1 VVFKIK
7 FVLQNRQLSLAA
19 KRYKPFKND
28 IKMRKILLLIS
39 MTLSSFISFGQ
50 YLGDNY
56 YLNFEDSMDLH
67 HVTVDTI
74 SNPNNIWQ
82 IGTPQ
87 KTIFS
92 NASSIPNAIITDTIN
107 TYQSN
112 DTSIFIITNIVD
124 GLGFDYPH
132 TVILS
137 GKYFVNSDTLTDF
150 GTIEFSPDNGNTW
163 LDLIN
168 DTLPIIWQSPIP
180 ILTGT
185 SNGWLDFY
193 VNIAKLGP
201 IYNIQMF
208 DTTLYRFTFISDSIQ
223 TNKDGLM
230 FDDFEFVDYAEGLEE
245 IHNNDI
251 ITIYPNPVEN
261 QLSIKINEINFK
273 KTIQIIN
280 SQGEVI
286 YDNKNFQNNYIDT
299 KNLDNGLYFL
309 KYSDTRAL
317 SIKKFVV
324 SH

>member
-1 VVFKIK
+1 MRFLVQK
-7 FVLQNRQLSLAA
+7 RQLLLAA
-19 KRYKPFKND
+19 DRYKPFKND

-50 YLGDNY
+50 WLGDSY
-56 YLNFEDSMDLH
+56 YLNFEDSMELH
-67 HVTVDTI
+67 HVTLDII

-87 KTIFS
+87 KTFFS
-92 NASSIPNAIITDTIN
+92 NASSIPNAIITDTIL
-107 TYQSN
+107 TYPSN
-112 DTSIFIITNIVD
+112 DTSIFIITNIVG

-168 DTLPIIWQSPIP
+168 DTLPVVWQSPIP

-193 VNIAKLGP
+193 VNVAQLGP
-201 IYNIQMF
+201 IYNIHMF

-230 FDDFEFVDYAEGLEE
+230 FDDFEFADYAEGLEE
-245 IHNNDI
+245 IHNEDI

-273 KTIQIIN
+273 QKIQIIN

-286 YDNKNFQNNYIDT
+286 YENKNFHDNYIDT

-309 KYSDTRAL
+309 RYSDTRAL

-324 SH
+324 NH